1 MENVLFSNET
11 DGLFCDILFFYI
23 QAIRYSFESE
33 KEEANAGTD
42 CPYNFNY
49 MKLDLGTGEG
59 DEDSS
64 EDEEENTVTI
74 SDSPEATQET
84 EAMDTSDGNKN
95 ENADLSQNCSI
106 LNDEDLAW
114 PMGAA
119 HVGEDCVAFS
129 TKAAKWSIRC
139 LGRPVHELQVD
150 EVTSTEV
157 LRMTILSMAAEMRS
171 PIANYRRTY
180 RGGWDNEED
189 SLVISLKEEKAIQIF
204 RKMETTSIFDFKP
217 DEKLFILSF
226 LNDVCLR

>member
-1 MENVLFSNET
+1 
-11 DGLFCDILFFYI
+11 
-23 QAIRYSFESE
+23 
-33 KEEANAGTD
+33 
-42 CPYNFNY
+42 

-64 EDEEENTVTI
+64 EDEEGENGVII
-74 SDSPEATQET
+74 SDSPEPPTDQS
-84 EAMDTSDGNKN
+84 EAMDTSDGKEDAN
-95 ENADLSQNCSI
+95 LSQNCSI
-106 LNDEDLAW
+106 INDEDIAW

-157 LRMTILSMAAEMRS
+157 LRITILSMAAEMKS
-171 PIANYRRTY
+171 SIANYRRTY

-189 SLVISLKEEKAIQIF
+189 SLVIALKEERAIQIF

-217 DEKLFILSF
+217 EEKLFILSF
-226 LNDVCLR
+226 LNDVCLRYVPIPTIVARW

>member
-1 MENVLFSNET
+1 
-11 DGLFCDILFFYI
+11 
-23 QAIRYSFESE
+23 
-33 KEEANAGTD
+33 
-42 CPYNFNY
+42 
-49 MKLDLGTGEG
+49 MKLDLGTGDGE
-59 DEDSS
+59 ESS
-64 EDEEENTVTI
+64 EDEEEGENGAII
-74 SDSPEATQET
+74 SDSPEGTQES
-84 EAMDTSDGNKN
+84 EAMDTSDGKN
-95 ENADLSQNCSI
+95 DDADLSQNCSI
-106 LNDEDLAW
+106 INDEDIAW
-114 PMGAA
+114 PIGAA

-157 LRMTILSMAAEMRS
+157 LRITILSMAAEMRS

-189 SLVISLKEEKAIQIF
+189 SLVIALKEDKAIQIF

-217 DEKLFILSF
+217 EEKLFILSF